1 MPAPRADPTN
11 TFLARHIIDPGTEY
25 TNMSLKSGCKH
36 HHKSV
41 LIISIEKSEK
51 KIKQYDKMITH
62 TVQEQLKEQQNQN
75 GIYSF

>member
-1 MPAPRADPTN
+1 M
-11 TFLARHIIDPGTEY
+11 
-25 TNMSLKSGCKH
+25 
-36 HHKSV
+36 

-75 GIYSF
+75 GIYSFWTLSSTSVMRQTSFYELLTLPN

>member
-1 MPAPRADPTN
+1 MQTPSQVSADY
-11 TFLARHIIDPGTEY
+11 FHRKIR
-25 TNMSLKSGCKH
+25 
-36 HHKSV
+36 
-41 LIISIEKSEK
+41 K